1 MNDKAVIYSD
11 TGSVHAQSFY
21 FKDTPD
27 DSGNS
32 NEVRFL
38 TKRQSY
44 ENVPVYVPNLL
55 NFDGYGGREPSE
67 MMITSTDQT
76 VTGKKIFQN
85 YCTAQNPINSDHI
98 STKGY
103 VDGEISKISSVDTNQ
118 FVKKTGDTMTGDLIL
133 QQQSY
138 PVQGNTDKAVSY
150 NTTRSIFLSR
160 KEGGAMETDINMN
173 NNFIQN
179 VATPTSSHQ
188 ATNKGYCDYNF
199 LSRQRGGRIMGSLS
213 MNQIDLFEI
222 PAPKYGSSAANKN
235 YVDGE
240 ISKITTV
247 DTNQF
252 ILKSGSTMTGDLNMN
267 NHLIT
272 NVKKPTSD
280 TDVATKGYIDNTLA
294 ESHLTSSHQSNE
306 FKYLDDP
313 NDTSSEYNIT
323 VDAFT
328 DFNES
333 PHRNKKAFQ
342 VSLQKDAG
350 TNNYRSR
357 MGFNLFPL
365 LLGIYTMIF
374 EYYFPENTNIQL
386 SGQATTAYIHKQ
398 VQKDFTDYSKL
409 LVQINNN
416 SKTTPDYI
424 YFTIHGTAVVSNPE
438 GYIIVYGVK
447 DWSDSVKSDV
457 YDSDYYQTIFKYK
470 NGDMQMQTNID
481 LNNHKIKNVPQAMD
495 PTDLLTKQS
504 IKIFYVSLYGTI
516 DQHNYFTNHGVS
528 IGFDSIYIVKIT

>member
-1 MNDKAVIYSD
+1 MQNRKIVNVKNGVNGSDAVTKSQLDTKTSLLDGARPGYVVNDKAVIYSD

-21 FKDTPD
+21 LKDTPD

-44 ENVPVYVPNLL
+44 ENVPVYVPNLF

-67 MMITSTDQT
+67 MVITSTDQT

-118 FVKKTGDTMTGDLIL
+118 FVKKTADTMTGNLIL

-213 MNQIDLFEI
+213 MNQNDMEVLLQI
-222 PAPKYGSSAANKN
+222 
-235 YVDGE
+235 
-240 ISKITTV
+240 KI
-247 DTNQF
+247 
-252 ILKSGSTMTGDLNMN
+252 MWM
-267 NHLIT
+267 
-272 NVKKPTSD
+272 
-280 TDVATKGYIDNTLA
+280 A
-294 ESHLTSSHQSNE
+294 
-306 FKYLDDP
+306 KYL
-313 NDTSSEYNIT
+313 
-323 VDAFT
+323 
-328 DFNES
+328 
-333 PHRNKKAFQ
+333 K
-342 VSLQKDAG
+342 LQ
-350 TNNYRSR
+350 
-357 MGFNLFPL
+357 
-365 LLGIYTMIF
+365 
-374 EYYFPENTNIQL
+374 
-386 SGQATTAYIHKQ
+386 
-398 VQKDFTDYSKL
+398 
-409 LVQINNN
+409 
-416 SKTTPDYI
+416 
-424 YFTIHGTAVVSNPE
+424 
-438 GYIIVYGVK
+438 
-447 DWSDSVKSDV
+447 
-457 YDSDYYQTIFKYK
+457 
-470 NGDMQMQTNID
+470 
-481 LNNHKIKNVPQAMD
+481 
-495 PTDLLTKQS
+495 QS
-504 IKIFYVSLYGTI
+504 IPINSF
-516 DQHNYFTNHGVS
+516 
-528 IGFDSIYIVKIT
+528 